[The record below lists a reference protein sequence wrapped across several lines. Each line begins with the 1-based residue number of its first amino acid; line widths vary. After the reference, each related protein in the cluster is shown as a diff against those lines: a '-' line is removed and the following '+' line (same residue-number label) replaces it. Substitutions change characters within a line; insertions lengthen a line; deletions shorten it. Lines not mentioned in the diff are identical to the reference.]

1 MMNGEKY
8 SPRCINNQNMDENNM
23 AYHALVKGAKM
34 KVPYKAN
41 AGANVIVML
50 LNVDASY
57 IIESTLIKHCNKI
70 VKLSKKLFD
79 AMTGSVSIQS
89 R

>member
-1 MMNGEKY
+1 
-8 SPRCINNQNMDENNM
+8 MDENNM

-34 KVPYKAN
+34 KVPYK
-41 AGANVIVML
+41 ANVIVML